1 MLNRKTSHTTTSEAN
16 PPMNGDRITRFH
28 KFALC
33 LILAESV
40 FCSGCQQN
48 EEAFKSIKITG
59 STMGTFYEV
68 TIADDLSPDQIPKLT
83 NRINELLKQINAEMS
98 TYDPQ
103 SEISQFNQSQSLDWF
118 PVSPG
123 FAQVVD
129 EAIIFSVI
137 TNGAFDPTVGPL
149 VDLWHFGPEIK
160 DRTIPTQEQIDEVM
174 SSVGCQHLEV
184 RYEPA
189 AIRKSIPNLRL
200 DLSAI
205 AKGYAVDM
213 IAEELKT
220 QGIQGCLVN
229 IGGEVVTVGRKEDG
243 TKWRLGIE
251 KPIEGKRD
259 IERIVHLSDVAMA
272 TSGDYR
278 NYYEVDGVRYSHT
291 IDPIT
296 GRPVTHHLRSVSVLS
311 DSCLT
316 ADVYAT
322 ALMVMGM
329 VKAKNFAAN
338 HNLAVGLL
346 EREETQAD
354 NYFSPEFLNQTKE

>member
-1 MLNRKTSHTTTSEAN
+1 
-16 PPMNGDRITRFH
+16 
-28 KFALC
+28 
-33 LILAESV
+33 
-40 FCSGCQQN
+40 
-48 EEAFKSIKITG
+48 
-59 STMGTFYEV
+59 
-68 TIADDLSPDQIPKLT
+68 
-83 NRINELLKQINAEMS
+83 
-98 TYDPQ
+98 
-103 SEISQFNQSQSLDWF
+103 
-118 PVSPG
+118 
-123 FAQVVD
+123 
-129 EAIIFSVI
+129 
-137 TNGAFDPTVGPL
+137 
-149 VDLWHFGPEIK
+149 
-160 DRTIPTQEQIDEVM
+160 
-174 SSVGCQHLEV
+174 
-184 RYEPA
+184 
-189 AIRKSIPNLRL
+189 
-200 DLSAI
+200 
-205 AKGYAVDM
+205 
-213 IAEELKT
+213 
-220 QGIQGCLVN
+220 CLVN

>member
-1 MLNRKTSHTTTSEAN
+1 
-16 PPMNGDRITRFH
+16 MNGDRITRFH

-48 EEAFKSIKITG
+48 EEAFRPIKITG
-59 STMGTFYEV
+59 NTMGTFYEV

-83 NRINELLKQINAEMS
+83 SRINELLEQINAEMS

-103 SEISQFNQSQSLDWF
+103 SEISQFNQSPSEDWYS
-118 PVSPG
+118 VSPG
-123 FAQVVD
+123 FAHVVN
-129 EAIIFSVI
+129 EAIRISQL
-137 TNGAFDPTVGPL
+137 TEGAFDPTVGPL
-149 VDLWHFGPEIK
+149 VDLWHFGSEIK
-160 DRTIPTQEQIDEVM
+160 DRTIPTQEQIDEVK
-174 SSVGCQHLEV
+174 STVGYQHLNA
-184 RYEPA
+184 RLDPP

-205 AKGYAVDM
+205 AKGYAVDV
-213 IAEELKT
+213 IAEELNS

-229 IGGEVVTVGRKEDG
+229 IGGEVVAVGRKEDG

-259 IERIVHLSDVAMA
+259 IERIVHLSDIAMA

-291 IDPIT
+291 IDPVT
-296 GRPVTHHLRSVSVLS
+296 GRPAIHHLRSVSVLS
-311 DSCLT
+311 KTCLE
-316 ADVYAT
+316 ADALAT
-322 ALMVMGM
+322 AMMVMGM
-329 VKAKNFAAN
+329 SKSQNFAAEN
-338 HNLAVGLL
+338 NLAVGLL
-346 EREETQAD
+346 EREEMKTD
-354 NYFSPEFLNQTKE
+354 SFFSTEFLNQTKE